1 MDLVYTIGH
10 SSRSLE
16 EFLEALLSLGIKLLV
31 DVRRWPSSR
40 RYPHFN
46 RGNLESALSRH
57 GIKYLWVPE
66 LGGYRR
72 FGVDVEDRGIATCF
86 ESEGF
91 RAYATYILTSPTAE
105 EALLRLEELARGSR
119 TAIMC
124 SERVP
129 WRCHRKIIADWLL
142 SRGFRVIHI
151 IELGRLVEHRP
162 TRCAVVEEGRL
173 TYI

>member
-1 MDLVYTIGH
+1 MDVVYTIGH
-10 SSRSLE
+10 SSRGIE
-16 EFLEALLSLGIKLLV
+16 EFLETLASLGIRLVV

-40 RYPHFN
+40 KYPHFN
-46 RGNLESALSRH
+46 RGNLESALSQH
-57 GIKYLWVPE
+57 GIKYLWIPE

-72 FGVDVEDRGIATCF
+72 FGVDVEDLGIATCF

-91 RAYATYILTSPTAE
+91 RAYVTYILTSPTAE
-105 EALLRLEELARGSR
+105 EALLRLEELARSYR

-142 SRGFRVIHI
+142 SRGFRVVHI
-151 IELGRLVEHRP
+151 IDPGRLVEHKP
-162 TRCAVVEEGRL
+162 TRCAVVEGGRL
-173 TYI
+173 TYT